1 MAYRATLDVPRALA
15 RHLARLLLTD
25 QRERGTRRGRRA
37 LGVFSHAVLVLRW
50 FREGTPVARPACHAG
65 IGISTAYRY
74 RGEHRTIILRRRAA
88 ALRPCGEL
96 GDQRFGQSP
105 QLVGHQTL

>member
-1 MAYRATLDVPRALA
+1 MIAYRATLDVPRALA

-50 FREGTPVARPACHAG
+50 FRDGTPVARPACDAG

-74 RGEHRTIILRRRAA
+74 LHEGIDALADRTPNFPTSYGNAW
-88 ALRPCGEL
+88 P
-96 GDQRFGQSP
+96 P
-105 QLVGHQTL
+105 VTPT